1 MKKSFILVLVASLLT
16 SMSLAAAEQKEDNT
30 TKAPVTITTA
40 SYQSTIYRDKNGT
53 EQIKWNKAVL
63 VTPGDVVKYVDIVS
77 NNTEQ
82 NITQL
87 KISNPVDAN
96 LEYIVDTA
104 RGENNSTVLYSVDGG
119 KSYDTP
125 DHLYI
130 GKGKDKR
137 LAMPKEYNSIQWTIA
152 QVDANSSI
160 PVEFQAKL
168 K

>member
-77 NNTEQ
+77 NNTLVSASLCPQASGRKSEHGCDQ
-82 NITQL
+82 KQL
-87 KISNPVDAN
+87 THSFPRLPVFRAIQSDTIGGYSRCSDASP
-96 LEYIVDTA
+96 EVHK
-104 RGENNSTVLYSVDGG
+104 G
-119 KSYDTP
+119 TP
-125 DHLYI
+125 I
-130 GKGKDKR
+130 GVNR
-137 LAMPKEYNSIQWTIA
+137 
-152 QVDANSSI
+152 
-160 PVEFQAKL
+160 
-168 K
+168 